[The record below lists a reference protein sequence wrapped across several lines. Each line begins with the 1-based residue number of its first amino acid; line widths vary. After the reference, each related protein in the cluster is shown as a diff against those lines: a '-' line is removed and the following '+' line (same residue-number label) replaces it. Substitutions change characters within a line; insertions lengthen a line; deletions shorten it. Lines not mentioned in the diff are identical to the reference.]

1 MKPYDRT
8 AAYHAVM
15 NRIRE
20 TVNLPVNRGPQSWLA
35 EQLKISRQVTYVWEN
50 NGIPEHHAEE
60 IGELLDMDP
69 IQVCPS
75 LAVTYL
81 PEPVFNAIV
90 EASTKKKPFHV
101 KLVELVKLGLKWEQ
115 EPARPAPKA
124 KPEPPMKAV
133 SGFVPI
139 SAEEL
144 STQRQEALKAGADL
158 SVKGR
163 SK

>member
-1 MKPYDRT
+1 MQAYDKA
-8 AAYHAVM
+8 AAYRAVM
-15 NRIRE
+15 DRIRE
-20 TVNLPVNRGPQSWLA
+20 KVELPPNRAAPSWLA
-35 EQLKISRQVTYVWEN
+35 EQLGVSRQLAYVWEHS
-50 NGIPEHHAEE
+50 GIPEHHAEA

-69 IQVCPS
+69 LQVCPS

-115 EPARPAPKA
+115 APIHPKEPPVVK
-124 KPEPPMKAV
+124 PMKAV
-133 SGFVPI
+133 GGFIPI